1 MKTFK
6 EFVET
11 NEHLSENVF
20 DNIKQAAQVFRYMT
34 GIDKMPRK
42 PPAGPVSLKNVYRG
56 SSPQSSK
63 PQPYNMGSGSPK
75 SKPSTPAA
83 KPSQGMSLPTR
94 SPHVAAA
101 AAGLQSYNTGDATLK
116 AAMKR
121 GDYKPQQGPR
131 NPDQGLTKAGSFD
144 KAFAR
149 ARKSGEKEFTWNQK
163 RYTTKLKGE

>member
-6 EFVET
+6 NFVGD
-11 NEHLSENVF
+11 NEYLSENVF
-20 DNIKQAAQVFRYMT
+20 DQIKQAATMFRYMT
-34 GIDKMPRK
+34 NPKSFPK
-42 PPAGPVSLKNVYRG
+42 PTPSGPANLKNVYRG
-56 SSPQSSK
+56 SSSQTSK
-63 PQPYNMGSGSPK
+63 PKPYNMGSGSPK
-75 SKPSTPAA
+75 PTVAA
-83 KPSQGMSLPTR
+83 PKTSQGMSLPTR

-101 AAGLQSYNTGDATLK
+101 AAGLQSYNTADGTLK

-131 NPDQGLTKAGSFD
+131 DPDQGLTKAGSFD

-149 ARKSGEKEFTWNQK
+149 ARKSGETEFTWNQK

>member
-6 EFVET
+6 EFVGT

-20 DNIKQAAQVFRYMT
+20 DQIKNAATMFRYMT
-34 GIDKMPRK
+34 NPKSFPR
-42 PPAGPVSLKNVYRG
+42 PTPSGPANLKNVYKG
-56 SSPQSSK
+56 SSSQTSK
-63 PQPYNMGSGSPK
+63 PKPYNMGSGS
-75 SKPSTPAA
+75 KPSAPAA

-101 AAGLQSYNTGDATLK
+101 VAGLQSYNTADGTLK
-116 AAMKR
+116 AALKR